1 MRSTLPAIAL
11 ILAVCIPV
19 LGQDEPEPGT
29 ALKTRS
35 TSVLVDVVVRDKHGR
50 PIKGLKP
57 SDFRI
62 LEDGV
67 PQKVTFFQSFED
79 RFQMTSSAESN
90 GSAVDAPDAPKPEGV
105 PSSPLPRRAN
115 PLEGSFTALVFDRLS
130 GTSLKYAR
138 DAALEYVSEV
148 ASSDSMIGVFL
159 IDLSLRTIQFYTAD
173 RDLLESGIKRATGI
187 ATSHFYSDSKEIRQD
202 VHIQEELREV
212 EDYMAKIYGPR
223 AALPVVAGSKM
234 LAMHIRMLETF
245 HQLQRDQQ
253 GHSTTNALLAL
264 VKSLGMLP
272 GRKSILYLSE
282 GIAIPPAVVQRFHA
296 IIDAA
301 NRANVSIYPIDAA
314 GLRVESTADETR
326 REIMSLG
333 QRRLDEL
340 QWDAEPTSGPMMRYL
355 EKNEDLVRLDP
366 HTGLN
371 ELAED
376 TGGRLIRDTND
387 LLGGLRQIDQDIHS
401 YYLLAYSPSNQ
412 ELDGRFRSIE
422 VKVLVP
428 DADIQYRKGYYAVS
442 HTPDEPVLDYE
453 APALAAL
460 TDGHKVNSIPFRA
473 SVLSFPKAED
483 RGFVTVLAEVDPGTI
498 SYQSV
503 RDDGSPSFSD
513 FTILTLVRDEDHKV
527 VRKVSQHYR
536 LARSAMKDGD
546 GILFYREMHLP
557 PGTYTFETA
566 GFDAVA
572 AKAGISRVHVDLNGV
587 DDSLPQLSSLMI
599 INAAEQ
605 IDDDDRGAETPFHY
619 RNLIFYPNLSGHLSK
634 TRSNELTLFFT
645 VYPSRIAANDAIIE
659 ILQNDKE
666 LGRSEIKLPAPG
678 ETGRIQ
684 YASSIPVSDF
694 PPGVYTLRV
703 SLPAGNKVISRT
715 KTFFL
720 TP

>member
-1 MRSTLPAIAL
+1 MRSTIPVIAL
-11 ILAVCIPV
+11 ILAVSIPV
-19 LGQDEPEPGT
+19 LAQDKPELET
-29 ALKTRS
+29 SLKTRS

-50 PIKGLKP
+50 PLKGLKP
-57 SDFRI
+57 SDFQI

-67 PQKVTFFQSFED
+67 PQNVTFFQSFED
-79 RFQMTSSAESN
+79 RLYGTSSTKPA
-90 GSAVDAPDAPKPEGV
+90 GTATDATDSRAPEQI
-105 PSSPLPRRAN
+105 PSGPVPRRAN

-138 DAALEYVSEV
+138 DAALQYVSEV
-148 ASSDSMIGVFL
+148 ASPDSMIGVFL
-159 IDLSLRTIQFYTAD
+159 IDLSLRTMQFYTTDKA
-173 RDLLESGIKRATGI
+173 LLEDGIKRATGI
-187 ATSHFYSDSKEIRQD
+187 ATSHFYSDMKEVRQD
-202 VHIQEELREV
+202 LEVQDDLRDLEAFLV
-212 EDYMAKIYGPR
+212 AKYGPH
-223 AALPVVAGSKM
+223 AAISAEIGS
-234 LAMHIRMLETF
+234 AMISMRIRMLETF

-264 VKSLGMLP
+264 VKSLGMMP

-296 IIDAA
+296 IIHAA

-326 REIMSLG
+326 REVMSLG

-340 QWDAEPTSGPMMRYL
+340 RWDAEPTSGPMMRYL

-371 ELAED
+371 ELAEG
-376 TGGRLIRDTND
+376 TGGRLIRETND

-412 ELDGRFRSIE
+412 DLNGKFRTIE
-422 VKVLVP
+422 VKVLIP
-428 DADIQYRKGYYAVS
+428 DVDIQYRKGYYAVS
-442 HTPDEPVLDYE
+442 DTPDEPILDYE
-453 APALAAL
+453 ASALAAL
-460 TDGHKVNSIPFRA
+460 DDNDEVGSIPFRA
-473 SVLSFPKAED
+473 SVLSFPKADD

-503 RDDGSPSFSD
+503 KDEGSPSFSD
-513 FTILTLVRDEDHKV
+513 FTILTLVRDEDRKV

-536 LARSAMKDGD
+536 LARSAMKNGD

-557 PGTYTFETA
+557 LGAYTFETA

-572 AKAGISRVHVDLNGV
+572 AKVGISRAHVDLNGV
-587 DDSLPQLSSLMI
+587 DASLPQLSSLMI

-605 IDDDDRGAETPFHY
+605 IDDDDRGAKTPFHY
-619 RNLIFYPNLSGHLSK
+619 QNLLFYPNLSGHLSK
-634 TRSNELTLFFT
+634 TQSNELTLFFT
-645 VYPSRIAANDAIIE
+645 VYPSQIAAKDAIIE
-659 ILQNDKE
+659 ILHNDKE
-666 LGRSEIKLPAPG
+666 LGRSEIKLPAPS
-678 ETGRIQ
+678 ETGKIQ
-684 YASSIPVSDF
+684 YASSIPVRDF